1 MNSQEV
7 FAKMKEEN
15 KIQEEKLAQKIM
27 EGNENLKKTLQK
39 IKKDMEKISL
49 YSNVNYDSFKND
61 SKEAEIKEK
70 FNSQYNYNQIIPE
83 NSNSQNFYTLN
94 KQSNIPSL
102 NPQDEKFQSTN
113 LNNQNATNMANIGSS
128 TSNFKVQNQ
137 KSLQSTIINNNKIN
151 TNSVNNQQ
159 QKQTN
164 LLRGSACSTNKS
176 NVINE
181 SKNNLKDI
189 PNENKNNDMPFS
201 KTVKSLNVRESL
213 DSDKDYNA
221 IEMEKKLFSETQN
234 QPQIP
239 QEQNNEPKTMGNNSL
254 KFYNNRNTDLV
265 NHNNISSSN
274 TNLNNNINNSTG
286 TNLIM
291 SNHNQSN
298 NNTTNDFFHNQ
309 DNNSSNYNYNINNN
323 QNNSNNN
330 IQTTSNFYG
339 NNSQSQTG
347 NNFYKS
353 EVDNSNLNREGNSYR
368 NNYYNNPKVNDS
380 SNQYEGS
387 NNPTSQQFYN
397 PNYNSTTKSLQ
408 KNDFNDGNYYESVNN
423 RSGSNFNNSINN
435 SQMNKKNI
443 PKKDEHFLSFKK
455 KDIEEEKQKDSSI
468 KPPIKKKNMHNT
480 NKLLAEQREY
490 MKWKNKMNL
499 KENQKNMIQKQNA
512 TLSSNKNVE
521 TNNSK
526 SKTKTNATN
535 SNLPTENKKK
545 RISFASNE
553 YEEYKIYEA
562 KVLDKLAKE
571 ELYADVGSTKD
582 ILGEFVDKVI
592 ERSLYLYKNRH
603 CHSCARLM
611 SKGKSTYNCPK
622 CHHLLKG

>member
-49 YSNVNYDSFKND
+49 YSNVNYDSYKND
-61 SKEAEIKEK
+61 SKEGEIKQK
-70 FNSQYNYNQIIPE
+70 FDSQYNYNQISPE

-102 NPQDEKFQSTN
+102 SLQDEQFKNSN
-113 LNNQNATNMANIGSS
+113 LTNQNATNVADINSS
-128 TSNFKVQNQ
+128 TINFKVQSQ
-137 KSLQSTIINNNKIN
+137 KSPQSTINNNNK
-151 TNSVNNQQ
+151 TNDLNSINNQQ
-159 QKQTN
+159 QTN
-164 LLRGSACSTNKS
+164 LPKDSGYSMNKS
-176 NVINE
+176 KTINE
-181 SKNNLKDI
+181 SKNNVKDVQK
-189 PNENKNNDMPFS
+189 ESKNNDMPFS
-201 KTVKSLNVRESL
+201 KTVKSLNVRESI

-221 IEMEKKLFSETQN
+221 IEMEKKLFSGTQQ
-234 QPQIP
+234 QPQMP
-239 QEQNNEPKTMGNNSL
+239 QEQNDEQKNMGTNSL
-254 KFYNNRNTDLV
+254 NFYNNSNTDLA
-265 NHNNISSSN
+265 NHNNFGSSN
-274 TNLNNNINNSTG
+274 TNLNNNINNSIG
-286 TNLIM
+286 TNPIM
-291 SNHNQSN
+291 PNQIQSN
-298 NNTTNDFFHNQ
+298 NNTTNDFFRNQ
-309 DNNSSNYNYNINNN
+309 DNNNSSNYNYNSNNN
-323 QNNSNNN
+323 QNNSNNI

-347 NNFYKS
+347 NNFYKN
-353 EVDNSNLNREGNSYR
+353 EVDNSNLNQEGNSYR
-368 NNYYNNPKVNDS
+368 NNYYNNQKVNDS
-380 SNQYEGS
+380 SNQYESS
-387 NNPTSQQFYN
+387 NNPTTQQFYN
-397 PNYNSTTKSLQ
+397 PNYNSTNKSIP
-408 KNDFNDGNYYESVNN
+408 KNTFNDGNYDESVND
-423 RSGSNFNNSINN
+423 RSGSYFNNSINN

-443 PKKDEHFLSFKK
+443 PKNDKHFLPIKK
-455 KDIEEEKQKDSSI
+455 KEIEEEKQKDGSI

-490 MKWKNKMNL
+490 MKWKNKMNS
-499 KENQKNMIQKQNA
+499 KQNQKDMIQKQNA
-512 TLSSNKNVE
+512 TLSSNKNRE

-526 SKTKTNATN
+526 NKVKTNTTN

-571 ELYADVGSTKD
+571 ELYADVGTTKD
-582 ILGEFVDKVI
+582 ILGEFVDRVI
-592 ERSLYLYKNRH
+592 ERSLYLYKNRN